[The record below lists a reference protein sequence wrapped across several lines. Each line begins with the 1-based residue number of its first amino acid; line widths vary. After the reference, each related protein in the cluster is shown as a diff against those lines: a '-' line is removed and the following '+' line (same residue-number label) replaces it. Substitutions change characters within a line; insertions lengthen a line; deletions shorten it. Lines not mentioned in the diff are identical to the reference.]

1 MKTQKTMEDKLFNF
15 VLIKLGLISYENW
28 PPDGG

>member
-15 VLIKLGLISYENW
+15 VLKNLGLIFYENW